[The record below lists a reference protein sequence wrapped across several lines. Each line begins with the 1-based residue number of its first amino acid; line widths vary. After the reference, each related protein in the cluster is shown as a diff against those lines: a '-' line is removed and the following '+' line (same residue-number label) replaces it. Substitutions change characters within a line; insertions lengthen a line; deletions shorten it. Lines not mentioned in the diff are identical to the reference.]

1 MKLLLISLVQ
11 LLWIS
16 LVSCVGWKLDDSIVG
31 EDYFNKFN
39 FYAGPDGAEN
49 MTHGMVQYVDMPNA
63 KRLNLSYAN
72 GDSFVMR
79 VDTTMKQPNGR
90 PSVRLHSKKTYEDS
104 VIVLQVAHVPTGC
117 AVWPAF
123 WTVTEN
129 RPLWPKGGEIDM
141 LENANDQY
149 PYNLA
154 AVHVNTSCAVTNP
167 EQTGTT
173 VFDQCNAYANDSS
186 GCRIAMNGTDAGA
199 TWGHKLNEKGG
210 GTVAMQRDFSEGG
223 KGIRMWFW
231 ENCMEPSELKKPG
244 ESVDPDSWGTPAA
257 DFGLTQ
263 CADQFDNHNIIFDIT
278 LCGDWAEETYT
289 ETSCPSNY
297 KSCGYQVGNLGN
309 TFENAFWDVKG
320 LYIYTPDA
328 SGSSSSKS
336 KRSSKDD
343 KTCAIKNMPSSAMS
357 HSPSALLLL
366 VTLFF
371 SIFL

>member
-123 WTVTEN
+123 WTVTAN
-129 RPLWPKGGEIDM
+129 RPLWLSLI
-141 LENANDQY
+141 
-149 PYNLA
+149 
-154 AVHVNTSCAVTNP
+154 H
-167 EQTGTT
+167 
-173 VFDQCNAYANDSS
+173 
-186 GCRIAMNGTDAGA
+186 I
-199 TWGHKLNEKGG
+199 
-210 GTVAMQRDFSEGG
+210 
-223 KGIRMWFW
+223 
-231 ENCMEPSELKKPG
+231 
-244 ESVDPDSWGTPAA
+244 
-257 DFGLTQ
+257 
-263 CADQFDNHNIIFDIT
+263 
-278 LCGDWAEETYT
+278 
-289 ETSCPSNY
+289 
-297 KSCGYQVGNLGN
+297 
-309 TFENAFWDVKG
+309 
-320 LYIYTPDA
+320 
-328 SGSSSSKS
+328 
-336 KRSSKDD
+336 
-343 KTCAIKNMPSSAMS
+343 
-357 HSPSALLLL
+357 
-366 VTLFF
+366 
-371 SIFL
+371 